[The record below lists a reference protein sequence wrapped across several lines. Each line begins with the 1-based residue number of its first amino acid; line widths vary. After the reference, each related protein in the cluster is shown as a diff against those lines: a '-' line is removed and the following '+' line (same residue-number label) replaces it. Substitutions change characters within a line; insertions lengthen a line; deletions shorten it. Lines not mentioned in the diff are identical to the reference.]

1 MKLLFGTLLFAL
13 ALASAP
19 HTPAQKPMPER
30 YVGPPRVEAAQ
41 EGVPPER
48 RASADPRAVV
58 TVCLESGDI
67 VVRGW
72 DRAEVRAQLAEEG
85 GLRLLTPNVTPAPRV
100 EVLVTANRQ
109 IEPTPGSCGSNE
121 RLEVTVPRG
130 ATVEVQSRSG
140 HVEVSDVAEARVR
153 ALSGDVEVRRVSQ
166 SVEVNCLSGDVS
178 VEDSSGPVRVTTTSG
193 DVEARN
199 VRSLSGADYFEAKSA
214 SGDLT
219 LEGVSHRQVRGNLV
233 SGSIL
238 YTGALARGGSYT
250 FSTISGEVTMEL
262 PANAS
267 FSLHAKVVASGD
279 IDTDFPVRTGPGVA
293 NGSSPAPPGAPAPG
307 APPAGPGVPAPTP
320 MPNPA
325 PVIVVVPD
333 PTGKPDKVKVKVHRE
348 PTQAHLDGT
357 VGTGDAVV
365 NLSSFSGSLHLRKR

>member
-1 MKLLFGTLLFAL
+1 MLFAFAL
-13 ALASAP
+13 AFAP
-19 HTPAQKPMPER
+19 HTLAQKPRPER
-30 YVGPPRVEAAQ
+30 FVEPPRVAAQ

-72 DRAEVRAQLAEEG
+72 DRPEVRARLAEEG

-140 HVEVSDVAEARVR
+140 QVEVADVAEVRVR
-153 ALSGDVEVRRVSQ
+153 ALSGDVDVRRVSQ

-219 LEGVSHRQVRGNLV
+219 LEGVSHRQVRGNVV
-233 SGSIL
+233 SGSVL

-262 PANAS
+262 PPDSS

-279 IDTDFPVRTGPGVA
+279 IDTDFPVKMGTGIP
-293 NGSSPAPPGAPAPG
+293 NGSVP
-307 APPAGPGVPAPTP
+307 APPAGPGMPVPAPA
-320 MPNPA
+320 PA
-325 PVIVVVPD
+325 PVIVVVPE
-333 PTGKPDKVKVKVHRE
+333 PGKPGKAVKIHRE

>member
-1 MKLLFGTLLFAL
+1 MKLFVRTLLFAL

-19 HTPAQKPMPER
+19 HTPAQKPLPER
-30 YVGPPRVEAAQ
+30 YVEPPRVAAQ

-72 DRAEVRAQLAEEG
+72 DRPEVRALLAEEG
-85 GLRLLTPNVTPAPRV
+85 VLRLLTPNVTPAPRV
-100 EVLVTANRQ
+100 EVLVSNNREV
-109 IEPTPGSCGSNE
+109 EPSPGSCGSNE

-140 HVEVSDVAEARVR
+140 HVEVSDVAEARIR
-153 ALSGDVEVRRVSQ
+153 ALSGDVDVRRVSQ
-166 SVEVNCLSGDVS
+166 SVEVSCLSGDVS
-178 VEDSSGPVRVTTTSG
+178 VEDSSGPVRVATTSG

-199 VRSLSGADYFEAKSA
+199 VRSLSAADYFEAKSA
-214 SGDLT
+214 SGDLS
-219 LEGVSHRQVRGNLV
+219 LEGVTHRQVRGNLV

-262 PANAS
+262 PANSS

-279 IDTDFPVRTGPGVA
+279 IDTDFPVKMGAGIPDGA
-293 NGSSPAPPGAPAPG
+293 APAPPQPG
-307 APPAGPGVPAPTP
+307 APPARPGTPAPA
-320 MPNPA
+320 PA
-325 PVIVVVPD
+325 PVVVVVPE
-333 PTGKPDKVKVKVHRE
+333 PGKPGKIKVKVPRE